1 VAEWTAETEVLFA
14 LMVGSALTTELM
26 AELAA
31 AVADET
37 TGVVVASAVAGYS
50 KGRMLLTSAGIDAY
64 QPGGLPAASAEL
76 MSAAKADGDAMAEL
90 RASLGSAVASTI
102 RTDCDCSGLIDV
114 WAPTPTATAATNP
127 ARNVNCISYN
137 DLRPLSKELNE
148 CGERGLQHF
157 HAFGGDRQSDD
168 RAKQRVTDEKGAPL
182 WRIPPGCI

>member
-1 VAEWTAETEVLFA
+1 MATKPATPARPAPTAAFACEAAPVDWGAAGELVAEWCADETATGRVAEWTAEMEVLFA
-14 LMVGSALTTELM
+14 LVVGSALTTELT

-114 WAPTPTATAATNP
+114 WAPTPTATAATKP

-137 DLRPLSKELNE
+137 DLRL
-148 CGERGLQHF
+148 
-157 HAFGGDRQSDD
+157 
-168 RAKQRVTDEKGAPL
+168 
-182 WRIPPGCI
+182 

>member
-1 VAEWTAETEVLFA
+1 MAEWTAETEVLFA
-14 LMVGSALTTELM
+14 PVVGSALTTELTAELAA

-76 MSAAKADGDAMAEL
+76 ISAAKADGDAMAEL

-102 RTDCDCSGLIDV
+102 RTDCDCSGLHH
-114 WAPTPTATAATNP
+114 
-127 ARNVNCISYN
+127 RC
-137 DLRPLSKELNE
+137 
-148 CGERGLQHF
+148 
-157 HAFGGDRQSDD
+157 
-168 RAKQRVTDEKGAPL
+168 
-182 WRIPPGCI
+182 

>member
-76 MSAAKADGDAMAEL
+76 MSAAKAEGDAMAEL

-102 RTDCDCSGLIDV
+102 RTDCDCSGLHH
-114 WAPTPTATAATNP
+114 
-127 ARNVNCISYN
+127 RC
-137 DLRPLSKELNE
+137 
-148 CGERGLQHF
+148 
-157 HAFGGDRQSDD
+157 
-168 RAKQRVTDEKGAPL
+168 
-182 WRIPPGCI
+182 